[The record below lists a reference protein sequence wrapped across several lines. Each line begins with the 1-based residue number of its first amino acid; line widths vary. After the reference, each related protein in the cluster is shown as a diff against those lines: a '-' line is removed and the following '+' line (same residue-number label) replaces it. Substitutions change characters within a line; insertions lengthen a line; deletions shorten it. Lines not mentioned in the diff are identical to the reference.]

1 MLDIAIAGAD
11 GRMGRALTAAAA
23 ASQCRI
29 VGATERPGSPALGA
43 SVGAGVI
50 TADITAAGRPATAWI
65 DFTSPAATLASL
77 AALNGP
83 RAAVLGATGWTA
95 EQEAALAPLAARFA
109 IVKSGNFS
117 LGVNLLAAL
126 VRQAAA
132 RLGADWDIEIL
143 EAHHRA
149 KIDAPSGTALLLGE
163 AAAAGRGAPLSDLR
177 LPPHDGVTGPRPAG
191 KIGFASLRG
200 GGVIGDHSV
209 LFASAM
215 ETITLSHHAADRA
228 LFAVGALAAAHWAA
242 DKPPGLYAM
251 ADVLGV

>member
-11 GRMGRALTAAAA
+11 GRMGQALVAAAA
-23 ASQCRI
+23 AAACRI
-29 VGATERPGSPALGA
+29 VGATERTGSPALGKA
-43 SVGAGVI
+43 VGDGAI
-50 TADITAAGRPATAWI
+50 TADVAAASRAATAWI
-65 DFTSPAATLASL
+65 DFTNPAATLASL
-77 AALNGP
+77 AALTGP

-95 EQEAALAPLAARFA
+95 ADDAALTPFAARLA

-117 LGVNLLAAL
+117 LGVNLLASL

-143 EAHHRA
+143 ETHHRA

-163 AAAAGRGAPLSDLR
+163 AAAAGRGAPLAALR
-177 LPPHDGVTGPRPAG
+177 LAPHDGVTGPRPPG
-191 KIGFASLRG
+191 QIGFASLRG

-209 LFASAM
+209 LFASAI

-242 DKPPGLYAM
+242 NQPPGLYTM
-251 ADVLGV
+251 SDVLGL